1 MPKNFSKRI
10 QFHRK
15 NVSSCIT
22 DNQFLANYLC
32 ELVGHVVRNYFFKVG
47 LLENNFL
54 KENIRDSVRLE
65 PILYRKNI
73 LDFDF

>member
-22 DNQFLANYLC
+22 DNQFLANHLC
-32 ELVGHVVRNYFFKVG
+32 ELAEHVLRNYFFQAG

-54 KENIRDSVRLE
+54 KENIRDSVSTRTYT
-65 PILYRKNI
+65 I
-73 LDFDF
+73 